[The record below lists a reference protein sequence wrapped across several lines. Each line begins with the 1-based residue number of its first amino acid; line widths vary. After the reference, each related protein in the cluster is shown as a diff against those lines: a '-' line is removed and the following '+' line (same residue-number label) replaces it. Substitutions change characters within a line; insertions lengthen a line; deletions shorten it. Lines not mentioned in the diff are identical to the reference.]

1 MNPDFPSLNIKIGSR
16 VLPVSIKNDRQRT
29 VLLKAETRINQ
40 KIEWYKN
47 KYTLTDESLLFA
59 LLLLDVFADIE
70 ELEAEIGIW
79 EKEIG
84 GLANELE
91 QAIQFT
97 VSEQVINPDASE
109 CSEPQTTQK

>member
-1 MNPDFPSLNIKIGSR
+1 MFP
-16 VLPVSIKNDRQRT
+16 VLVKNEWQKT

-47 KYTLTDESLLFA
+47 KYRLTDESLVFA
-59 LLLLDVFADIE
+59 LILLDVFADIE
-70 ELEAEIGIW
+70 ELEAEIGKW
-79 EKEIG
+79 DNELG

-109 CSEPQTTQK
+109 YSEL